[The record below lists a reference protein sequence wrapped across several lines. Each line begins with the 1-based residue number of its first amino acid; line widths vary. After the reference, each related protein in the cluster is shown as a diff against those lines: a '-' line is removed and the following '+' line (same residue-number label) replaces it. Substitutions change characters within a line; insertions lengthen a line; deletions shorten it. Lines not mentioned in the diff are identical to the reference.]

1 LNIDI
6 DCHKTGTL
14 EGAIAFANH
23 LKDTLFPNLYFEV
36 STNGNGV
43 HGYIIIEKADLDTAN
58 K

>member
-1 LNIDI
+1 
-6 DCHKTGTL
+6 
-14 EGAIAFANH
+14 
-23 LKDTLFPNLYFEV
+23 LYFEV